1 MKAIKFIW
9 CSFLLLNLW
18 SCGCEELPPSDY
30 VQWVNNAENGLLKE
44 KTIPPLTVE
53 VLYKPLAYIVANEER
68 SNVISKEVYQ
78 GRIKELE
85 GLQYYTLK
93 LGIMDENLDVTNYEV
108 TNNAEQQE
116 RLNYLSFA
124 MQRDIKL
131 IDGKDTLPCKLFHF
145 ERSYDLSSTRTFVL
159 AFDQLETNQNQSKT
173 LILDLPYFKTGPIK
187 LNYKT
192 ADLEAIPSLK
202 L

>member
-9 CSFLLLNLW
+9 SSFMVLSLLG
-18 SCGCEELPPSDY
+18 CGREDLRPSDY
-30 VQWVNNAENGLLKE
+30 VQWVNNPENGLLK
-44 KTIPPLTVE
+44 KKIIPPLTVE

-68 SNVISKEVYQ
+68 SNAIPKEVYEQ
-78 GRIKELE
+78 RVKEL
-85 GLQYYTLK
+85 GSLQYYTLK
-93 LGIMDENLDVTNYEV
+93 LGIIDENLDVTNYEV

-124 MQRDIKL
+124 MQKDIKL

-145 ERSYDLSSTRTFVL
+145 ERSYDLSSARTFVL

-173 LILDLPYFKTGPIK
+173 LVLDLPYFKTGPIK

>member
-9 CSFLLLNLW
+9 CSFLLLNLL
-18 SCGCEELPPSDY
+18 SCGREDLIPSDY
-30 VQWVNNAENGLLKE
+30 VQWVNNPENGLLKE
-44 KTIPPLTVE
+44 KTIPPLTIE

-93 LGIMDENLDVTNYEV
+93 LGIMDENLNVTNYEV

-116 RLNYLSFA
+116 RLSYLSFS